1 MSNKK
6 DNKNSSLTLKIS
18 IITAI
23 IVVWVICLA
32 LVLSKCESDKE
43 KNTVNPSEHE
53 YQEEIITYD
62 ATPSGK
68 VTKEESKTLA
78 YFNSHFTGDYY
89 RVKEI
94 EVSSLQDGTYYTTE
108 IFAYSTQ
115 GYVYRESFQT
125 TYDDIEYSASTAELL
140 TPTNAYIIY
149 HDMQTYFNSEGDS
162 SIYKNNINFTN
173 DVFTTGTINIRGKD
187 YYYEEFTSANGI
199 SVKYCFDENDRLL
212 YNVSSNANGTITE
225 QYIEYTNDVDYSIFQ
240 IPDDYRL
247 EG

>member
-23 IVVWVICLA
+23 IVVWVVCLA
-32 LVLSKCESDKE
+32 LVLSKCESAK
-43 KNTVNPSEHE
+43 NPSVDTTEHE
-53 YQEEIITYD
+53 HTETEIITYD
-62 ATPSGK
+62 AAPSGN
-68 VTKEESKTLA
+68 VAKEESKTLA
-78 YFNSHFTGDYY
+78 YFNSHFSEDYY

-94 EVSSLQDGTYYTTE
+94 EVSSVQDGLYYTTE

-115 GYVYRESFQT
+115 GYVYRETYQG
-125 TYDDIEYSASTAELL
+125 TYDEMEYSSSSAELL
-140 TPTNAYIIY
+140 TPTNAYVIY

-225 QYIEYTNDVDYSIFQ
+225 QYVEYSNEVDYSIFQ
-240 IPDDYRL
+240 IPADYKL